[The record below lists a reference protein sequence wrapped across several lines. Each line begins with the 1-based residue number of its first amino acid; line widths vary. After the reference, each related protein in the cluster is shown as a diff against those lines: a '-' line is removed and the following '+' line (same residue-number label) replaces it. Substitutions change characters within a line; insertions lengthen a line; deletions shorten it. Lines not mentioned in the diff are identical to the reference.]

1 MQFVDRALARRFE
14 SAEEMPQVHHAYA
27 DQKMRPHIGS
37 AVEPIAGGHMI
48 FAGLGSPI
56 GRAVGMGFDA
66 PVTDADFDRL
76 ENFYYSRKAPAQ
88 IDYCPL
94 SDPSLLEIAR
104 KRGYGIAELNNV
116 LARKLDPS
124 ETFPPG
130 PEGFTI
136 RPGKPEEALAFS
148 TIVRQSFFPDGGE
161 PAGFDEMLAPMFT
174 FPGAI
179 TFVAEADVAELEA
192 KLVATGAG
200 LIIPERRIVALF
212 GAATLKPYRGRGLQT
227 AILQR
232 RLHIAAQAGC
242 EYAVIV
248 TQGGTTSMRN
258 AERLGF
264 TLAYSK
270 ATLIK
275 APPTPWEKS
284 FRRSRTSK
292 KIR

>member
-14 SAEEMPQVHHAYA
+14 SAEEKPQVHHAHA

-66 PVTDADFDRL
+66 PVTEADFDRL
-76 ENFYYSRKAPAQ
+76 ESFYFSRRAPAQ
-88 IDYCPL
+88 LDYCPL
-94 SDPSLLEIAR
+94 TDISLLEIAR
-104 KRGYGIAELNNV
+104 KRGYGVAELNNV
-116 LARKLDPS
+116 LVRKLDPA

-130 PEGFTI
+130 PAGFSI

-148 TIVRQSFFPDGGE
+148 AIVRQSFFPDGGE
-161 PAGFDEMLAPMFT
+161 PAGFDEMLAPMFS
-174 FPGAI
+174 FPGAV
-179 TFVAEADVAELEA
+179 TFVAEADVAEGA
-192 KLVATGAG
+192 FTKDASLVATGAG
-200 LIIPERRIVALF
+200 LIIPDHKIVGLY
-212 GAATLKPYRGRGLQT
+212 GAATLQPYRGRGLQT

-232 RLHIAAQAGC
+232 RLQIAAQAGC

-248 TQGGTTSMRN
+248 TQGATTSMRN

-275 APPTPWEKS
+275 EPPVA
-284 FRRSRTSK
+284 
-292 KIR
+292 

>member
-1 MQFVDRALARRFE
+1 MQFVDRAFARRFE
-14 SAEEMPQVHHAYA
+14 SAEEMPQVHHAHA
-27 DQKMRPHIGS
+27 DQKLRPHIGS

-66 PVTDADFDRL
+66 PVTEADFDRL

-88 IDYCPL
+88 LDYCPL
-94 SDPSLLEIAR
+94 TDPSLLEVAR

-116 LARKLDPS
+116 LARKLDPT

-130 PEGFTI
+130 PQDFTI
-136 RPGKPEEALAFS
+136 RPGKSEEALAFS

-161 PAGFDEMLAPMFT
+161 PAGFDEMLAPMFA
-174 FPGAI
+174 FPGAL
-179 TFVAEADVAELEA
+179 TFVAETDG

-200 LIIPERRIVALF
+200 LIIPDHKIVALF
-212 GAATLKPYRGRGLQT
+212 GAGTLKPYRGRGLQT

-232 RLHIAAQAGC
+232 RLEVAAQAGC

-270 ATLIK
+270 ATLIRERP
-275 APPTPWEKS
+275 AVEG
-284 FRRSRTSK
+284 
-292 KIR
+292 

>member
-1 MQFVDRALARRFE
+1 MQSVDRALARRFE
-14 SAEEMPQVHHAYA
+14 SAEEMPQIHHAHA

-66 PVTDADFDRL
+66 PVTEADFDQL

-88 IDYCPL
+88 LDYCPL
-94 SDPSLLEIAR
+94 TDISLLEIAR

-116 LARKLDPS
+116 LARKLDPA

-130 PEGFTI
+130 PGGFTI
-136 RPGKPEEALAFS
+136 RPGNCEEALAFS
-148 TIVRQSFFPDGGE
+148 AIVRESFFPYGGE
-161 PAGFDEMLAPMFT
+161 PSGFDEMLAPLFA

-179 TFVAEADVAELEA
+179 TFVAEADT

-200 LIIPERRIVALF
+200 LIIPEHKIVALF
-212 GAATLKPYRGRGLQT
+212 GAGTLKPYRRCGLQT
-227 AILQR
+227 AVLQR
-232 RLHIAAQAGC
+232 RLEVAAQAGC

-248 TQGGTTSMRN
+248 TQGGTISMRN

-275 APPTPWEKS
+275 EPPPA
-284 FRRSRTSK
+284 
-292 KIR
+292 

>member
-1 MQFVDRALARRFE
+1 MQFVTRALARRFE
-14 SAEEMPQVHHAYA
+14 SAEEKPQVHHAHA

-66 PVTDADFDRL
+66 PVTEADFDRL
-76 ENFYYSRKAPAQ
+76 ESFYFSRRAPAQ
-88 IDYCPL
+88 LDYCPL
-94 SDPSLLEIAR
+94 TDISLLEIAR
-104 KRGYGIAELNNV
+104 KRGYGVAELNNV
-116 LARKLDPS
+116 LVRKLDPA

-130 PEGFTI
+130 PAGFTI
-136 RPGKPEEALAFS
+136 RPGRSEEALTFS
-148 TIVRQSFFPDGGE
+148 AIVRESFFPESGE
-161 PAGFDEMLAPMFT
+161 PAGFDEMLAPMFA

-179 TFVAEADVAELEA
+179 TFVAEANEPAGNA
-192 KLVATGAG
+192 SLVATGAG
-200 LIIPERRIVALF
+200 LIIPEHKIVGLY
-212 GAATLKPYRGRGLQT
+212 GAATLQPYRGRGLQT

-232 RLHIAAQAGC
+232 RLQIAAQAGC

-248 TQGGTTSMRN
+248 TQGATTSMRN

-275 APPTPWEKS
+275 EPPVA
-284 FRRSRTSK
+284 
-292 KIR
+292 

>member
-1 MQFVDRALARRFE
+1 
-14 SAEEMPQVHHAYA
+14 MPQVHHAHA
-27 DQKMRPHIGS
+27 DQKMRPYIGS

-56 GRAVGMGFDA
+56 GRAVGMGFDR
-66 PVTDADFDRL
+66 PVTETDFEQL
-76 ENFYYSRKAPAQ
+76 ENFYFSRKAPSQ
-88 IDYCPL
+88 LDYCPL
-94 SDPSLLEIAR
+94 TDISLLEIAR
-104 KRGYGIAELNNV
+104 KRGYGIVELNNV
-116 LARKLDPS
+116 LARKLDPT
-124 ETFPPG
+124 EPFPPS
-130 PEGFTI
+130 PAGFTI
-136 RPGKPEEALAFS
+136 RPGKSEEALAFS

-161 PAGFDEMLAPMFT
+161 PPGFDETLAPLFA

-179 TFVAEADVAELEA
+179 TFVAEANETEAASAENG

-200 LIIPERRIVALF
+200 LIIPEHRIVALF
-212 GAATLKPYRGRGLQT
+212 GAGTLKPHRGRGLQT

-232 RLHIAAQAGC
+232 RLEVAAQAGC

-248 TQGGTTSMRN
+248 TQGGTTSVRN

-275 APPTPWEKS
+275 DPPPV
-284 FRRSRTSK
+284 
-292 KIR
+292 

>member
-14 SAEEMPQVHHAYA
+14 SAEEMPQVLYAYA

-56 GRAVGMGFDA
+56 GRAVGMGFDR
-66 PVTDADFDRL
+66 PVTEADFEQL
-76 ENFYYSRKAPAQ
+76 EDFYFSRQAPSQ
-88 IDYCPL
+88 LDYCPL
-94 SDPSLLEIAR
+94 TDISLLEIAR
-104 KRGYGIAELNNV
+104 KRGYGIVELNNV

-124 ETFPPG
+124 ETFPPA
-130 PEGFTI
+130 PAGFII
-136 RPGKPEEALAFS
+136 RPGKGEEALAFS

-161 PAGFDEMLAPMFT
+161 PAGFDEMMTPLFA

-179 TFVAEADVAELEA
+179 TFVAEANEAEAPSENG

-200 LIIPERRIVALF
+200 LIVPEHRIVALF
-212 GAATLKPYRGRGLQT
+212 GAGTLKPYRGRGLQT
-227 AILQR
+227 AILQK
-232 RLHIAAQAGC
+232 RLEVAAQAGC

-275 APPTPWEKS
+275 DPPPPG
-284 FRRSRTSK
+284 
-292 KIR
+292 

>member
-14 SAEEMPQVHHAYA
+14 SAEEMPQVLYAYA

-56 GRAVGMGFDA
+56 GRAVGMGFDR
-66 PVTDADFDRL
+66 PVTEADFEQL
-76 ENFYYSRKAPAQ
+76 ENFYFSRKAPSQ
-88 IDYCPL
+88 LDYCPL
-94 SDPSLLEIAR
+94 TDISLLEIAR
-104 KRGYGIAELNNV
+104 KRGYGIVELNNV

-124 ETFPPG
+124 ETFPPA
-130 PEGFTI
+130 PAGFII
-136 RPGKPEEALAFS
+136 RPGKCEEALAFS
-148 TIVRQSFFPDGGE
+148 TIVRQSFFPDGAE
-161 PAGFDEMLAPMFT
+161 PAS
-174 FPGAI
+174 
-179 TFVAEADVAELEA
+179 VVNSKLENG

-200 LIIPERRIVALF
+200 LIVPEHRIVALF
-212 GAATLKPYRGRGLQT
+212 GAGTLKPYRGRGLQT
-227 AILQR
+227 AILQK
-232 RLHIAAQAGC
+232 RLEVAAQAGC

-275 APPTPWEKS
+275 DPPPPG
-284 FRRSRTSK
+284 
-292 KIR
+292 

>member
-14 SAEEMPQVHHAYA
+14 SAEEMPQVHHAHA

-66 PVTDADFDRL
+66 PVTEADFDQL
-76 ENFYYSRKAPAQ
+76 ENFYFSRKAPAQ
-88 IDYCPL
+88 LDYCPL
-94 SDPSLLEIAR
+94 TDISLLEITR

-116 LARKLDPS
+116 LVRKLDPT
-124 ETFPPG
+124 EAFPPS
-130 PEGFTI
+130 PAGFNI
-136 RPGKPEEALAFS
+136 RPAQFEETLAFGA
-148 TIVRQSFFPDGGE
+148 IVRQSFFPDGGE
-161 PAGFDEMLAPMFT
+161 PAGFDEMFAPMFS
-174 FPGAI
+174 FPGTI
-179 TFVAEADVAELEA
+179 TFVAKADDTEDDSEND

-200 LIIPERRIVALF
+200 LIIPEHKIVALH
-212 GAATLKPYRGRGLQT
+212 GAATLQPYRGRGLQT
-227 AILQR
+227 TILQR
-232 RLHIAAQAGC
+232 RLEAAAQGGC

-248 TQGGTTSMRN
+248 TLGGTTSMRN

-264 TLAYSK
+264 SLAYSK

-275 APPTPWEKS
+275 DPPAA
-284 FRRSRTSK
+284 R
-292 KIR
+292 

>member
-1 MQFVDRALARRFE
+1 MQFVDRARARRFE
-14 SAEEMPQVHHAYA
+14 SAEEMPQVHHARA
-27 DQKMRPHIGS
+27 DQKLRPHIGS
-37 AVEPIAGGHMI
+37 AVESIAGGHMI

-56 GRAVGMGFDA
+56 GRGVGMGFDA
-66 PVTDADFDRL
+66 PVTEADFDQL
-76 ENFYYSRKAPAQ
+76 ENFYYSRQAPAQ
-88 IDYCPL
+88 LDYCPL
-94 SDPSLLEIAR
+94 TDISLLEIAR

-116 LARKLDPS
+116 LARKLDPA

-130 PEGFTI
+130 PAGFTI
-136 RPGKPEEALAFS
+136 RPGKPEEAPRFS
-148 TIVRQSFFPDGGE
+148 AVVRQSFFPDGGE
-161 PAGFDEMLAPMFT
+161 PAGFDEMLAPMFA

-179 TFVAEADVAELEA
+179 TFVGEADGR
-192 KLVATGAG
+192 LVATGAG
-200 LIIPERRIVALF
+200 LIIPEHKIVGLY

-227 AILQR
+227 AMLQR
-232 RLHIAAQAGC
+232 RLEVAAQAGC

-275 APPTPWEKS
+275 EP
-284 FRRSRTSK
+284 RG
-292 KIR
+292 

>member
-14 SAEEMPQVHHAYA
+14 SAEEMPQVHHAHA

-56 GRAVGMGFDA
+56 GRAVGMGFER
-66 PVTDADFDRL
+66 PVTETDFEQL
-76 ENFYYSRKAPAQ
+76 ENFYFSRKAPSQ
-88 IDYCPL
+88 LDYCPL
-94 SDPSLLEIAR
+94 TDISLLEIAR
-104 KRGYGIAELNNV
+104 KRGYGIVELNNV
-116 LARKLDPS
+116 LARKLDPI
-124 ETFPPG
+124 ETFPPA
-130 PEGFTI
+130 PAGFTI
-136 RPGKPEEALAFS
+136 RPGKSEEALAFS

-161 PAGFDEMLAPMFT
+161 PAGFDETMAPLFA

-179 TFVAEADVAELEA
+179 TFVAEVNAAATEAAFAENG

-200 LIIPERRIVALF
+200 LIVPDHRIVALF
-212 GAATLKPYRGRGLQT
+212 GAGTLKPYRSRGLQT

-232 RLHIAAQAGC
+232 RLEVAAQAGC
-242 EYAVIV
+242 EYAIIV

-275 APPTPWEKS
+275 DPPPV
-284 FRRSRTSK
+284 
-292 KIR
+292 

>member
-14 SAEEMPQVHHAYA
+14 SAEEMPQVHHAHA
-27 DQKMRPHIGS
+27 DQTMRPHVGS

-56 GRAVGMGFDA
+56 GRAVGMGLNA
-66 PVTDADFDRL
+66 PVTEADFDQL

-88 IDYCPL
+88 LDYCPL
-94 SDPSLLEIAR
+94 TDISLLEIAR
-104 KRGYGIAELNNV
+104 KRGYTIAELNNV
-116 LARKLDPS
+116 LARKLDPT
-124 ETFPPG
+124 ETFPLAA
-130 PEGFTI
+130 GFTI
-136 RPGKPEEALAFS
+136 RPGRPGESLAFS
-148 TIVRQSFFPDGGE
+148 AIVRESFFPDGGE
-161 PAGFDEMLAPMFT
+161 PAGFDEMLAPMFG
-174 FPGAI
+174 FPGAL
-179 TFVAEADVAELEA
+179 TFVAEADG
-192 KLVATGAG
+192 KLIATGAG
-200 LIIPERRIVALF
+200 LIIPDHNIGALF
-212 GAATLKPYRGRGLQT
+212 GAGTLKPYRGRGLQT

-232 RLHIAAQAGC
+232 RLEVAAQGGC

-275 APPTPWEKS
+275 EPPAV
-284 FRRSRTSK
+284 
-292 KIR
+292 

>member
-14 SAEEMPQVHHAYA
+14 SAEEMPQVHHAHA

-56 GRAVGMGFDA
+56 GRAVGMGFDR
-66 PVTDADFDRL
+66 PVTDADFEQL
-76 ENFYYSRKAPAQ
+76 ENFYFSRKAPSQ
-88 IDYCPL
+88 LDYCPL
-94 SDPSLLEIAR
+94 TDISLLEIAR
-104 KRGYGIAELNNV
+104 KRGYGIVELNNV
-116 LARKLDPS
+116 LARKLDPR

-130 PEGFTI
+130 PAGFTI
-136 RPGKPEEALAFS
+136 RPGKSEEALAFS
-148 TIVRQSFFPDGGE
+148 SIVRQSFFPNGGE
-161 PAGFDEMLAPMFT
+161 PAGFDETMAPLFA
-174 FPGAI
+174 FPGAV
-179 TFVAEADVAELEA
+179 TFVAEANEAQAASAENH

-200 LIIPERRIVALF
+200 LIVPEHKIVALF
-212 GAATLKPYRGRGLQT
+212 GAGTLKPYRGHGLQT

-232 RLHIAAQAGC
+232 RLEVAVRAGC

-275 APPTPWEKS
+275 DPPPVLA
-284 FRRSRTSK
+284 R
-292 KIR
+292 

>member
-14 SAEEMPQVHHAYA
+14 SAEEMPQVHHALA
-27 DQKMRPHIGS
+27 DQNMRPHIGA

-56 GRAVGMGFDA
+56 GRAVGMGFNA
-66 PVTDADFDRL
+66 PVTEADFDRL
-76 ENFYYSRKAPAQ
+76 EDFYYSRKAPAQ
-88 IDYCPL
+88 LDYCPL
-94 SDPSLLEIAR
+94 TDISLLEIAR
-104 KRGYGIAELNNV
+104 KRGYQVAELNNV

-124 ETFPPG
+124 ETFSPG
-130 PEGFTI
+130 PEGFAI
-136 RPGKPEEALAFS
+136 RPGKSEEALAFS
-148 TIVRQSFFPDGGE
+148 AIVRESFFPDGGE
-161 PAGFDEMLAPMFT
+161 PAGFDEMLAPMFA

-179 TFVAEADVAELEA
+179 TYVAEADVAEADVAEAEA

-200 LIIPERRIVALF
+200 LIISDHKIVALF

-232 RLHIAAQAGC
+232 RLQIAAQAGC

-248 TQGGTTSMRN
+248 TQGCTTSMRN

-275 APPTPWEKS
+275 EFGAS
-284 FRRSRTSK
+284 NLARR
-292 KIR
+292 

>member
-14 SAEEMPQVHHAYA
+14 SAEEMPQLHHAHA
-27 DQKMRPHIGS
+27 DQKVRPHIGS

-56 GRAVGMGFDA
+56 GRAVGMGFAA
-66 PVTDADFDRL
+66 PVTEADFDQL

-88 IDYCPL
+88 LDYCPL
-94 SDPSLLEIAR
+94 TDPSLLEIAR
-104 KRGYGIAELNNV
+104 KRGYTIAELNNV
-116 LARKLDPS
+116 LARKLDPTQ
-124 ETFPPG
+124 TFPATPA
-130 PEGFTI
+130 GFTI

-148 TIVRQSFFPDGGE
+148 AILRQSFFPDGGE
-161 PAGFDEMLAPMFT
+161 PTGFDEMLAPMFA

-179 TFVAEADVAELEA
+179 TFVAEADG

-200 LIIPERRIVALF
+200 LIIPDHKIVGLY

-227 AILQR
+227 AMLQR
-232 RLHIAAQAGC
+232 RMRVAAQAGC

-275 APPTPWEKS
+275 KPPAVDA
-284 FRRSRTSK
+284 
-292 KIR
+292 

>member
-1 MQFVDRALARRFE
+1 MQFVTRALARRFE

-37 AVEPIAGGHMI
+37 VVESIAGGHMI

-66 PVTDADFDRL
+66 PVTEADFDQL
-76 ENFYYSRKAPAQ
+76 ENFYYSRQAPAQ

-94 SDPSLLEIAR
+94 TDISLLEIAR
-104 KRGYGIAELNNV
+104 KRGYTIAELNNV
-116 LARKLDPS
+116 LVRKLDPA
-124 ETFPPG
+124 ETFPPS
-130 PEGFTI
+130 PADFTV
-136 RPGKPEEALAFS
+136 RPGRIEEALAFS
-148 TIVRQSFFPDGGE
+148 AIVRQSFFPDGGE
-161 PAGFDEMLAPMFT
+161 PAGFDEMLAPMFA
-174 FPGAI
+174 FPGVI
-179 TFVAEADVAELEA
+179 TFVAEANVDVAEGALAKDA

-200 LIIPERRIVALF
+200 LIIPDHKIVGLY
-212 GAATLKPYRGRGLQT
+212 GAATLQPHRDRGLQT

-232 RLHIAAQAGC
+232 RLEVAAQAGC

-258 AERLGF
+258 AERMGF

-275 APPTPWEKS
+275 AND
-284 FRRSRTSK
+284 
-292 KIR
+292 

>member
-14 SAEEMPQVHHAYA
+14 SAEEMPQVHHAHA
-27 DQKMRPHIGS
+27 DQKLRPEIGS

-56 GRAVGMGFDA
+56 GRAVGMGFAA
-66 PVTDADFDRL
+66 PVTEADFDQL

-88 IDYCPL
+88 LDYCPL
-94 SDPSLLEIAR
+94 TDLSLLEIAR
-104 KRGYGIAELNNV
+104 KRGYTIAELNNV
-116 LARKLDPS
+116 LARKLDPKES
-124 ETFPPG
+124 FPPS

-136 RPGKPEEALAFS
+136 RAGRPEEALAFS
-148 TIVRQSFFPDGGE
+148 AILRESFFPDGGE
-161 PAGFDEMLAPMFT
+161 PSGFDEMLAPMFA

-179 TFVAEADVAELEA
+179 TFVAEAHG

-200 LIIPERRIVALF
+200 LIIPDHKIAGLY

-227 AILQR
+227 AMLQR
-232 RLHIAAQAGC
+232 RMQVAAQVGC

-264 TLAYSK
+264 TVAYSK

-275 APPTPWEKS
+275 ECGAGVPAPD
-284 FRRSRTSK
+284 
-292 KIR
+292 

>member
-1 MQFVDRALARRFE
+1 
-14 SAEEMPQVHHAYA
+14 MPQVHHAHA
-27 DQKMRPHIGS
+27 DQEMRPHIGS
-37 AVEPIAGGHMI
+37 TVEPIAGGHMI

-66 PVTDADFDRL
+66 PVTEADFERL
-76 ENFYYSRKAPAQ
+76 EHFYYSRKAPAQ
-88 IDYCPL
+88 LDYCPL
-94 SDPSLLEIAR
+94 TDMSLLEIAR

-116 LARKLDPS
+116 LVRRLDPA
-124 ETFPPG
+124 ETFPSG
-130 PEGFTI
+130 PAGFAI
-136 RPGKPEEALAFS
+136 RRGKSEEARAFS
-148 TIVRQSFFPDGGE
+148 AIVRESFFPDGGE
-161 PAGFDEMLAPMFT
+161 PAGFDEMLAPTFG

-179 TFVAEADVAELEA
+179 AFVAEDGATTGTS
-192 KLVATGAG
+192 LVATGAG
-200 LIIPERRIVALF
+200 LIIPEHKIVALF
-212 GAATLKPYRGRGLQT
+212 GAGTLKPYRGRGLQT

-232 RLHIAAQAGC
+232 RLDVAAAAGC

-275 APPTPWEKS
+275 EPPAEK
-284 FRRSRTSK
+284 
-292 KIR
+292 